1 MTSLCGLPETAKP
14 SKPGIAGAA
23 PGISLALGG
32 GGARGL
38 AHIGVLQVL
47 ERAGV
52 APGFIA
58 GTSMGGLIGALL
70 GSGLRTAEILRLAR
84 RFRFPRWFLPGS
96 LVAWE
101 RLFPAV
107 ANTLPRSFDQLRTR
121 LALCAVDLE
130 EGCQVVLDRG
140 DLLPA
145 VRASCAIPGVL
156 PPEPIDG
163 RWLVDGGVVNV
174 VPVDLAWIADPDVVV
189 AVRIGGPRVR
199 RMPQLGW
206 RVTRMLSRLGAAMP
220 NPGTA
225 KMSLEVLTR
234 AVEISLEHQASL
246 CAAMTDPELWIEP
259 DLGSMGLRD
268 FDCLDAAV
276 AAGRRAAQEALPELH
291 RLLAREPRP
300 SADRVGHTEYCRD
313 PVCSMIVPPQRA
325 RATSEHRGVRYHFC
339 SVNCRDRFVR
349 GPGRYLRGVDQTEGP
364 PVPDQAADDPAW
376 LTGRVVRGQ
385 RYSPPS
391 PGPEGSRPP
400 HRKP

>member
-1 MTSLCGLPETAKP
+1 MAGTSE
-14 SKPGIAGAA
+14 PGVAGAA
-23 PGISLALGG
+23 AGVSLALGG

-47 ERAGV
+47 EQEGV
-52 APGFIA
+52 IPGFIA

-70 GSGLRTAEILRLAR
+70 ASGLRAAEILLLAR
-84 RFRFPRWFLPGS
+84 RFRFPRWFLPGGI
-96 LVAWE
+96 VAWE

-107 ANTLPRSFDQLRTR
+107 ADALPRSFDQLRTP

-156 PPEPIDG
+156 APERIQG

-174 VPVDLAWIADPDVVV
+174 VPVDLAWIADPDLVV
-189 AVRIGGPRVR
+189 AVRIGGPRIR

-225 KMSLEVLTR
+225 KMSLEVLAR

-276 AAGRRAAQEALPELH
+276 AAGRRAAQEALPDLH
-291 RLLAREPRP
+291 RLLARGPRL
-300 SADRVGHTEYCRD
+300 SAIRVGRAEYCRD
-313 PVCSMIVPPQRA
+313 PVCSMVVPPQRA
-325 RATSEHRGVRYHFC
+325 RATSDHRGVRYYFC
-339 SVNCRDRFVR
+339 SVNCHDRFVR
-349 GPGRYLRGVDQTEGP
+349 APGRYLRGADPTE
-364 PVPDQAADDPAW
+364 
-376 LTGRVVRGQ
+376 R
-385 RYSPPS
+385 PS
-391 PGPEGSRPP
+391 SSLSGGG
-400 HRKP
+400 